1 MKVSSK
7 EHKETRRER
16 VAKAIYEAWRNEI
29 DPPADEP
36 WEEAEGFQALWLQRA
51 DKAIDAYPDPPSEK
65 EKDNRTIIPKPNDSI
80 VLCMLRSEAVAL
92 ATALDTLPDEY
103 KRTKALATA
112 LREQKVV

>member
-7 EHKETRRER
+7 EHKELRLER
-16 VAKAIYEAWRNEI
+16 IAKAIYESWRNEV

-36 WEEAEGFQALWLQRA
+36 WEEAKGFQILWLQRA
-51 DKAIDAYPDPPSEK
+51 QAVIDAYPDPPSKK
-65 EKDNRTIIPKPNDSI
+65 EKDNRTIIPSPNDSI

-92 ATALDTLPDEY
+92 ATALDALPDQY
-103 KRTKALATA
+103 ARTKKLAAA